1 MKKVP
6 KKVWAAILVLSLV
19 LIGVLSLS
27 PARSRVS
34 LYLERGSIEQAVQR
48 YFACEMNRD
57 FENLYNCLAPS
68 SVYRQSHSYQDFLAD
83 VENSPVKVLE
93 YTVVGIYNL
102 RANHDSQTYPGIDKF
117 VQAEVEVI
125 LYYTDTNQKA
135 HCNQCFTFIKEGG
148 MWLKG

>member
-1 MKKVP
+1 MKKFL
-6 KKVWAAILVLSLV
+6 KKKWAVILILSIV
-19 LIGVLSLS
+19 LIGVFSLS
-27 PARSRVS
+27 PARNRIS

-68 SVYRQSHSYQDFLAD
+68 SVYRQSHSYEDFLAD
-83 VENSPVKVLE
+83 VENSPVTVLE

-102 RANHDSQTYPGIDKF
+102 RANSDSRAYPGVDKF

-125 LYYTDTNQKA
+125 LYYTDTSQKA

-148 MWLKG
+148 TWLKG